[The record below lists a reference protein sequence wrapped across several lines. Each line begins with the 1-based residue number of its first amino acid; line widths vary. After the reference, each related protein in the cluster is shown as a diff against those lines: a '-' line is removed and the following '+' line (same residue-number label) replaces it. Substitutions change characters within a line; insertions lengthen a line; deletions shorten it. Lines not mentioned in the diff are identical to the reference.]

1 LAWTAKVRLTIIPVM
16 THNDS
21 IAPMLAE
28 ADAFLARD
36 LAVVWHPCTQMKEHR
51 GELPLIPIRRGRG
64 AWLEAMDGR
73 RYVDGISS
81 WWTNLFGHAH
91 PAIAAAIGAQAAELE
106 HVIYAGFA
114 HEPGLRL
121 AERLVAL
128 APQGL
133 SRVFY
138 GENGSAA
145 IEIALKMSF
154 HSHQNRGEGQRTR
167 FIALQNGYHGETIGA
182 LAVSDIPLFRRVYA
196 PLLMEPIFAPSP
208 DAFMAEAGESAED
221 CALRAAES
229 LAALLKEHGP
239 HVAALILEPLVQ
251 CAGGMRMHHPAY
263 VREARRLCDAH
274 GVHLIADEIAVG
286 FGRTGTLFACEQA
299 GITPDFLCLSKGLTS
314 GSLPLSAVLTN
325 ESVYAAF
332 WDDDRTR
339 GFLHSHSYTGNPI
352 ACAAA
357 NATLDLFAATDVLGN
372 NRVLS
377 ARMQERTARF
387 ATHPHVG
394 EVRQTGMILALELV
408 EDRVTREAFNDHP
421 RRRALAAYRAGLD
434 SGAVLRPLGNVLY
447 WMPPYCIGS
456 EELDVLEQATANAI
470 EAYVQCA

>member
-1 LAWTAKVRLTIIPVM
+1 MR
-16 THNDS
+16 
-21 IAPMLAE
+21 
-28 ADAFLARD
+28 
-36 LAVVWHPCTQMKEHR
+36 EHR
-51 GELPLIPIRRGRG
+51 GELPLVPIRRGRG
-64 AWLEAMDGR
+64 AWLEGMDGR
-73 RYVDGISS
+73 RYLDAISS

-91 PAIAAAIGAQAAELE
+91 PAIAEAIGRQAGELE

-128 APQGL
+128 APRSTTSPPL

-154 HSHQNRGEGQRTR
+154 HAHQNRGEGQRTR
-167 FIALQNGYHGETIGA
+167 FIALENGYHGETLGA

-196 PLLMEPIFAPSP
+196 PLLMEPWFAPSP
-208 DAFMAEAGESAED
+208 DAFRAEPGETDEA
-221 CALRAAES
+221 CARRAAAA
-229 LAALLKEHGP
+229 LAALLEREGGT
-239 HVAALILEPLVQ
+239 VAALVMEPRVQ

-263 VREARRLCDAH
+263 VAEARRLCDAH

-299 GITPDFLCLSKGLTS
+299 GVTPDFLCLSKGLTA

-325 ESVYAAF
+325 ERVFEAF
-332 WDDDRTR
+332 WSEDRTR

-357 NATLDLFAATDVLGN
+357 NATLDLFAARDVIAD
-372 NRVLS
+372 NRVL
-377 ARMQERTARF
+377 AAKLATAAGRF
-387 ATHPHVG
+387 AGHPHVG
-394 EVRQTGMILALELV
+394 DLRQAGMILAFELV
-408 EDRVTREAFNDHP
+408 EDRATCRAYTDHP
-421 RRRALAAYRAGLD
+421 RRRALAAYRAGLEA
-434 SGAVLRPLGNVLY
+434 GAVLRPLGNVLY
-447 WMPPYCIGS
+447 WMPPYCIG
-456 EELDVLEQATANAI
+456 EEEIEVLERATAAALQ
-470 EAYVQCA
+470 AYVRCA

>member
-1 LAWTAKVRLTIIPVM
+1 
-16 THNDS
+16 
-21 IAPMLAE
+21 MLAE
-28 ADAFLARD
+28 GDVEAFLARD
-36 LAVVWHPCTQMKEHR
+36 LAVVWHPCTQMREHR

-64 AWLEAMDGR
+64 VWLEGLDGR
-73 RYVDGISS
+73 RYLDAISS
-81 WWTNLFGHAH
+81 WWTNLFGHAN
-91 PAIAAAIGAQAAELE
+91 PRLAAAIGAQAAELE

-128 APQGL
+128 APRSETHAPL

-154 HSHQNRGEGQRTR
+154 HAHQNRGDAKRTR
-167 FIALQNGYHGETIGA
+167 FIALENGYHGETLGA

-196 PLLMEPIFAPSP
+196 PLLLQPLFAPSP
-208 DAFMAEAGESAED
+208 DAFNAEPGETAEA
-221 CALRAAES
+221 CARRAAS
-229 LAALLKEHGP
+229 ALAALLEREGE
-239 HVAALILEPLVQ
+239 HVAALILEPRVQ

-263 VREARRLCDAH
+263 VGEARRLCDLH

-299 GITPDFLCLSKGLTS
+299 QVTPDFLCLSKGLTA

-325 ESVYAAF
+325 ERVFEAF
-332 WDDDRTR
+332 WSEDRTR

-357 NATLDLFAATDVLGN
+357 NATLDLFAERDVIADNRHLAT
-372 NRVLS
+372 RM
-377 ARMQERTARF
+377 ARAAARF
-387 ATHPHVG
+387 VDHPHVAD
-394 EVRQTGMILALELV
+394 VRQAGMILAFELV
-408 EDRVTREAFNDHP
+408 EDRATRRAYADHP
-421 RRRALAAYRAGLD
+421 RRRALAAYRAGLEA
-434 SGAVLRPLGNVLY
+434 GAVLRPLGNVLY
-447 WMPPYCIGS
+447 WMPPYCIDD
-456 EELDVLEQATANAI
+456 EALAVLEHANAAAI
-470 EAYVQCA
+470 EAFVRCA